1 MCQLLKWVLV
11 LLMGV
16 GGILVQSQSCPQVC
30 ICSVQEGTHC
40 QLEGCFPQFIPAMS
54 EELFIYGQ
62 FNVCPRLFD
71 GKTYDQV
78 VFVNM
83 KCMDFV
89 QNCRYVECFYLEEF
103 RLSKVLRQTIFSI
116 SVCKIFSLKQ
126 MWFYFL
132 RSMYNEAAEENDKD
146 KSNQDDV
153 AYDKIRSVSLT
164 YIFSLLKLGSFFYQE
179 TLSFSQKS

>member
-1 MCQLLKWVLV
+1 
-11 LLMGV
+11 
-16 GGILVQSQSCPQVC
+16 
-30 ICSVQEGTHC
+30 
-40 QLEGCFPQFIPAMS
+40 
-54 EELFIYGQ
+54 
-62 FNVCPRLFD
+62 
-71 GKTYDQV
+71 
-78 VFVNM
+78 
-83 KCMDFV
+83 
-89 QNCRYVECFYLEEF
+89 
-103 RLSKVLRQTIFSI
+103 
-116 SVCKIFSLKQ
+116 